1 MARECQ
7 LDHQTALLLGAGPA
21 ALTCAETLRQ
31 EGFTGRI
38 IMATWENH
46 LPYDK
51 TKLTQDLGAPAESL
65 YLRSQSFLDAHNI
78 EVWKQREVVSVDP
91 AGKMAH
97 FRDGTSQAYSSL
109 LIATGC
115 SPRKLQCPGC
125 SLGNV
130 CTLLTPED
138 ANWILAWALGKT
150 VVIVGA
156 SFIGM
161 EVAGNLVGK
170 AAQVQVVEKEERPY
184 QLTLGGQVGTVA
196 MKMLEAQGVL
206 FHLKTDVA
214 QMQGENGKVTNVIL
228 SNGSVLPADL
238 VVVGIGNT
246 PNTSFVQGS
255 SIKLDRTGSILVD
268 LFMKTSAPSVF
279 AAGDV
284 ASFPVALAGGKSTPI
299 YHWQIAQAHGT
310 PLFRAR
316 LWLWGRGG
324 PTGGSQ
330 SHPKLKRVACGSQ
343 KKSRS
348 RVWLGPE
355 PAPAG
360 GLSKWGTQPSS
371 TLSGA
376 TLAQAQGSRGQAKPS
391 GPCSPRARLGWVSPC
406 VAQGDSAEPRAALSA
421 DPSAWAWLSP
431 CPPPPPR
438 PSKRLSQPA
447 SWVPCP
453 TRGADGLSLSCP
465 GRVAALNMLSRQ
477 RPLHTVPFFWTKLQS
492 KTIRY
497 AGYGTGHTET
507 VPEGDLGQES
517 FLLFYL
523 RDGWV
528 TAVASLN
535 CDPLVAVVAETL
547 YSGRRISKQEAE
559 TMMEA
564 KELPKR
570 EPPQ

>member
-1 MARECQ
+1 MAAPTPSPVSAQKMDGADTLVTQHVCREDELHDGEMREVEVAGCPVLLVREGLDLRALGGRCPHAGAPLCKGYLVKGRLRCPWHGACFSTKTGDIEEYPTLDCLSVFQATVKEGQVYVSARLKDLESGRRVKPMARECQ

-299 YHWQIAQAHGT
+299 YHWQIAQAHG
-310 PLFRAR
+310 
-316 LWLWGRGG
+316 
-324 PTGGSQ
+324 
-330 SHPKLKRVACGSQ
+330 
-343 KKSRS
+343 
-348 RVWLGPE
+348 
-355 PAPAG
+355 
-360 GLSKWGTQPSS
+360 
-371 TLSGA
+371 
-376 TLAQAQGSRGQAKPS
+376 
-391 GPCSPRARLGWVSPC
+391 
-406 VAQGDSAEPRAALSA
+406 
-421 DPSAWAWLSP
+421 
-431 CPPPPPR
+431 
-438 PSKRLSQPA
+438 
-447 SWVPCP
+447 
-453 TRGADGLSLSCP
+453 
-465 GRVAALNMLSRQ
+465 RVAALNMLSRQ

>member
-1 MARECQ
+1 MGGRPSEREESGDTGAGGGTELSRGDRLGLERKFRGPRRRGPFGAAGTPPGYLVKGRLRCPWHGACFSTKTGDIEEYPTLDCLPVFQATVKEGQVYVSARMKDLESGRRVKPMARECQ
-7 LDHQTALLLGAGPA
+7 LDCQTALLLGAGPA

-38 IMATWENH
+38 IMATWEKH

-51 TKLTQDLGAPAESL
+51 TKLT
-65 YLRSQSFLDAHNI
+65 
-78 EVWKQREVVSVDP
+78 EVVSLDP

-130 CTLLTPED
+130 RTLLTPED
-138 ANWILAWALGKT
+138 ASWILAWALGKT

-161 EVAGNLVGK
+161 EVAANLIGK
-170 AAQVQVVEKEERPY
+170 AAQLQVVEKEERPY

-196 MKMLEAQGVL
+196 MKMLEAQGVR
-206 FHLKTDVA
+206 FHLKTEVA
-214 QMQGENGKVTNVIL
+214 RMQGEDGKVTNVVL

-268 LFMKTSAPSVF
+268 LFMQTSAPSVF

-299 YHWQIAQAHGT
+299 YHWQIAQAHG
-310 PLFRAR
+310 
-316 LWLWGRGG
+316 
-324 PTGGSQ
+324 
-330 SHPKLKRVACGSQ
+330 
-343 KKSRS
+343 
-348 RVWLGPE
+348 
-355 PAPAG
+355 
-360 GLSKWGTQPSS
+360 
-371 TLSGA
+371 
-376 TLAQAQGSRGQAKPS
+376 
-391 GPCSPRARLGWVSPC
+391 
-406 VAQGDSAEPRAALSA
+406 
-421 DPSAWAWLSP
+421 
-431 CPPPPPR
+431 
-438 PSKRLSQPA
+438 
-447 SWVPCP
+447 
-453 TRGADGLSLSCP
+453 
-465 GRVAALNMLSRQ
+465 RVAALNMLSRR

-507 VPEGDLGQES
+507 VPKGDLGQES

-547 YSGRRISKQEAE
+547 YSGRCISKQEAE
-559 TMMEA
+559 
-564 KELPKR
+564 
-570 EPPQ
+570 